1 MAKLSYAKIVMVKI
15 NINILFMAKI
25 HMDKLS

>member
-1 MAKLSYAKIVMVKI
+1 MAKLNYVKLIMAKLSYATIV
-15 NINILFMAKI
+15 MAKI